1 MKKSSQILIAVAA
14 LAFFN
19 CSDSSTSANEDE
31 NKTSYNYK
39 FIHYCQIRD
48 TKVTDC
54 EDVPSKN
61 GSTLNIIGK
70 LEKGNSI
77 FFKYY
82 LGTPSEGGLGNIT
95 EFYTFLGEDCDDFGC
110 YDLFENNS
118 DRFKIYGSTLAVY
131 RSLEDEYYWSFS
143 NDPAI
148 H

>member
-1 MKKSSQILIAVAA
+1 MKNSPQIWITSAA

-19 CSDSSTSANEDE
+19 CSDSGASASDGE
-31 NKTSYNYK
+31 NGTSYNYK
-39 FIHYCQIRD
+39 YIHYCQIRD
-48 TKVTDC
+48 AKVTDC
-54 EDVPSKN
+54 EDVPSEN
-61 GSTLNIIGK
+61 GSTLNITGK

-82 LGTPSEGGLGNIT
+82 LGTPSKGGLGST
-95 EFYTFLGEDCDDFGC
+95 MEFYVYLGKDCDDFGC
-110 YDLFENNS
+110 YDFFENDS
-118 DRFKIYGSTLAVY
+118 DRFKIYGSSLAVY